1 MIRLCLRLI
10 IAALSHKNILYLCLL
25 IFFFFFFFHLQEPKC
40 SFTVKVLISW
50 DDEIRDSITNLVSQ
64 AAALKTSITPKAH
77 TLLFRRVLGSLI
89 ESRN

>member
-10 IAALSHKNILYLCLL
+10 IAALSHKNVLYLCLL
-25 IFFFFFFFHLQEPKC
+25 IFFSFFFHLREPKC
-40 SFTVKVLISW
+40 SFTVKLLISW
-50 DDEIRDSITNLVSQ
+50 DDEIRDSITNSVSQ

>member
-25 IFFFFFFFHLQEPKC
+25 IFFFFHLWEPKC
-40 SFTVKVLISW
+40 SFTVKLLISW

-77 TLLFRRVLGSLI
+77 TLSSSDVCSAP
-89 ESRN
+89 